1 MPTYKI
7 TNPITGEI
15 LRVTGDAPPTQA
27 DAAAI
32 FAFASRTP
40 SVTDSTPQ
48 RQPGK
53 IVEGS
58 YPEIPQ
64 LDAPVVEPAEKPES
78 GFMDKAVGV
87 AEAGLQALSSLPA
100 AVTYIPAT
108 VASVAET
115 VVSDDFGTQQAAAR
129 AQEKAMERTQSW
141 NPIPIYEPQT
151 PEGKKYSQVV
161 GDVAETLPPILG
173 AQGPLIT
180 SAALRAPLASARNVV
195 DSFVPQSLQRMST
208 RQMAALKRY
217 VSGIDD
223 RVQVFESDG
232 TITPEAMEVIAR
244 PAKAKSTDSTADG
257 SVNEVIE
264 EAPYSAPIE
273 GVGFTPEQ
281 LGLYNTF
288 LRQGI
293 QPTRANVTASTDDM
307 RMQQDAI
314 TRDSVVTEVVASQ
327 AQKIANILDE
337 QFDKA
342 TDPDTNI
349 IPEGYSIDGTD
360 ISTGSNIFRAAD
372 NFAQKSE
379 DAINEAY
386 KIARQNAQEGAVV
399 DPSPLVTAV
408 RATVGTDRANMG
420 VPTAI
425 QNEMVQMGILKKN
438 KKGDFEVARLITVE
452 EAENIRK
459 YINTFYESKRDARP
473 TMRSYKDALDSAVAR
488 ATGEDIFVEARR
500 LKTEY
505 QQAIERAKIVVD
517 PETGVTE
524 RKKRGSRDKSRKNMV
539 TDIIEG
545 KTDEDRIFNKIHNAE
560 INDFRNFYNFM
571 REFGGDEGRAALQSL
586 KASYWKKMLDTI
598 RTEGTRVGG
607 VPDINYR
614 KLKTFVNKLKQNGK
628 YNLLFD
634 QAEQSLINDL
644 LAITESRVI
653 DAAVRSGSGPSGSA
667 MEKVGDR
674 IIQAGLNANL
684 MPAPSNIISNIMNK
698 RRLRAEDEK
707 LLNLSNELASLVER
721 SSPGSSP

>member
-7 TNPITGEI
+7 TNPKTGET
-15 LRVTGDAPPTQA
+15 LRVTGDNAPTQA

-64 LDAPVVEPAEKPES
+64 LDAPVAEPAEKPES
-78 GFMDKAVGV
+78 GLMDKAVGV

-161 GDVAETLPPILG
+161 GDVAEALPPILG

-195 DSFVPQSLQRMST
+195 DSVVPQSLQRMST

-281 LGLYNTF
+281 LGLYNAF

-314 TRDSVVTEVVASQ
+314 KRDSVVTEVVASQ
-327 AQKIANILDE
+327 AQKIANRLDE

-349 IPEGYSIDGTD
+349 IPEGYAIDGTD

-425 QNEMVQMGILKKN
+425 QNELVQMGILKKN
-438 KKGDFEVARLITVE
+438 KNGDFEVSRLITVE

-459 YINTFYESKRDARP
+459 YINTFYKDKRDARP

-505 QQAIERAKIVVD
+505 QQAIEK
-517 PETGVTE
+517 T
-524 RKKRGSRDKSRKNMV
+524 KKNSRDKSRNNLV
-539 TDIIEG
+539 TDIIES
-545 KTDEDRIFNKIHNAE
+545 KIDEDKIYKKIDNAT
-560 INDFRNFYNFM
+560 ISDFRNFKNFM
-571 REFGGDEGRAALQSL
+571 LEFGGDEGRAALQSL
-586 KASYWKKMLDTI
+586 KASYWKKMLDSI
-598 RTEGTRVGG
+598 QLSGTKVGG
-607 VPDINYR
+607 VADISYP
-614 KLKTFVNKLKQNGK
+614 KLKNFVNKLKQNGK
-628 YNLLFD
+628 FNLLFD
-634 QAEQSLINDL
+634 QAEQRLINDL
-644 LAITESRVI
+644 LAITESRVM
-653 DAAVRSGSGPSGSA
+653 DTSVRSGGGPSGSA
-667 MEKVGDR
+667 IEKVGDR

-684 MPAPSNIISNIMNK
+684 MPAPSNPISNIMNK
-698 RRLRAEDEK
+698 RRLKAEDEK

>member
-7 TNPITGEI
+7 TNPNTGKTI
-15 LRVTGDAPPTQA
+15 RVTGDAPPTQA

-32 FAFASRTP
+32 FASIDP
-40 SVTDSTPQ
+40 TPQ
-48 RQPGK
+48 VQPGK

-108 VASVAET
+108 VASVAEA
-115 VVSDDFGTQQAAAR
+115 VVSDDFGTQQAAKR
-129 AQEKAMERTQSW
+129 AEEKTMERAQSW
-141 NPIPIYEPQT
+141 NPVPIYEPTT

-161 GDVAETLPPILG
+161 GKVAESLPPILG

-180 SAALRAPLASARNVV
+180 SAALRAPLASGRNVVDEGLRVPLAKARNVV
-195 DSFVPQSLQRMST
+195 QSVVPQSLQRMSA
-208 RQMAALKRY
+208 RQMAALKRH
-217 VSGIDD
+217 VSGIDE

-264 EAPYSAPIE
+264 ETPYSAPIE
-273 GVGFTPEQ
+273 GVGFTPDQ
-281 LGLYNTF
+281 LTLYNTF

-314 TRDSVVTEVVASQ
+314 KRDSVVTEVVASQ
-327 AQKIANILDE
+327 AQKIANRLDE

-342 TDPDTNI
+342 TDPDANI
-349 IPEGYSIDGTD
+349 VPEGYAIDGTD

-425 QNEMVQMGILKKN
+425 QNELVQMGILKKN
-438 KKGDFEVARLITVE
+438 KNGDFEVARLITVE

-459 YINTFYESKRDARP
+459 YINTFYKDKRDARP

-505 QQAIERAKIVVD
+505 QQAIEK
-517 PETGVTE
+517 T
-524 RKKRGSRDKSRKNMV
+524 KKNSRDKSRNNLV
-539 TDIIEG
+539 TDIIES
-545 KTDEDRIFNKIHNAE
+545 KIDEDKIYKKIDNAT
-560 INDFRNFYNFM
+560 ISDFRNFKNFM
-571 REFGGDEGRAALQSL
+571 LEFGGDEGRAALQSL
-586 KASYWKKMLDTI
+586 KASYWKKMLDSI
-598 RTEGTRVGG
+598 QLSGTKVGG
-607 VPDINYR
+607 VADISYP
-614 KLKTFVNKLKQNGK
+614 KLKNFVNKLKQNGK
-628 YNLLFD
+628 FNLLFD
-634 QAEQSLINDL
+634 QAEQRLINDL
-644 LAITESRVI
+644 LAITESRVM
-653 DAAVRSGSGPSGSA
+653 DTSVRSGGGPSGSA
-667 MEKVGDR
+667 IEKVGDR

-684 MPAPSNIISNIMNK
+684 MPAPSNPISNIMNK
-698 RRLRAEDEK
+698 RRSRAEDEK
-707 LLNLSNELASLVER
+707 LLNLSNELASLVEG
-721 SSPGSSP
+721 SSPGSAP

>member
-7 TNPITGEI
+7 TNPNTGKTI
-15 LRVTGDAPPTQA
+15 RVTGDAPPTQA

-32 FAFASRTP
+32 FASIDP
-40 SVTDSTPQ
+40 TPQ
-48 RQPGK
+48 VQPGK

-108 VASVAET
+108 VASVAEA
-115 VVSDDFGTQQAAAR
+115 VVSDDFGTQQAAKR
-129 AQEKAMERTQSW
+129 AEEKTMERAQSW
-141 NPIPIYEPQT
+141 NPVPIYEPTT

-161 GDVAETLPPILG
+161 GKVAESLPPILG

-180 SAALRAPLASARNVV
+180 SAALRAPLASGRNVVDEGLRVPLAKARNVV
-195 DSFVPQSLQRMST
+195 ESVVPQSLQRMSA
-208 RQMAALKRY
+208 RQMAALKRH
-217 VSGIDD
+217 VSGIDE

-264 EAPYSAPIE
+264 ETPYSAPIE
-273 GVGFTPEQ
+273 GVGFTPDQ
-281 LGLYNTF
+281 LTLYNTF

-314 TRDSVVTEVVASQ
+314 KRDSVVTEVVASQ
-327 AQKIANILDE
+327 AQKIANRLDE

-342 TDPDTNI
+342 TDPDANI
-349 IPEGYSIDGTD
+349 VPEGYAIDGTD

-425 QNEMVQMGILKKN
+425 QNELVQMGILKKN
-438 KKGDFEVARLITVE
+438 KNGDFEVARLITVE

-459 YINTFYESKRDARP
+459 YINTFYKDKRDARP

-505 QQAIERAKIVVD
+505 QQAIEK
-517 PETGVTE
+517 T
-524 RKKRGSRDKSRKNMV
+524 KKNSRDKSRNNLV
-539 TDIIEG
+539 TDIIES
-545 KTDEDRIFNKIHNAE
+545 KIDEDKIYKKIDNAT
-560 INDFRNFYNFM
+560 ISDFRNFKNFM
-571 REFGGDEGRAALQSL
+571 LEFGGDEGRAALQSL
-586 KASYWKKMLDTI
+586 KASYWKKMLDSI
-598 RTEGTRVGG
+598 QLSGTKVGG
-607 VPDINYR
+607 VADISYP
-614 KLKTFVNKLKQNGK
+614 KLKNFVNKLKQNGK
-628 YNLLFD
+628 FNLLFD
-634 QAEQSLINDL
+634 QAEQRLINDL
-644 LAITESRVI
+644 LAITESRVM
-653 DAAVRSGSGPSGSA
+653 DTSVRSGGGPSGSA
-667 MEKVGDR
+667 IEKVGDR

-684 MPAPSNIISNIMNK
+684 MPAPSNPISNIMNK
-698 RRLRAEDEK
+698 RRSRAEDEK
-707 LLNLSNELASLVER
+707 LLNLSNELASLVEG
-721 SSPGSSP
+721 SSPGSAP